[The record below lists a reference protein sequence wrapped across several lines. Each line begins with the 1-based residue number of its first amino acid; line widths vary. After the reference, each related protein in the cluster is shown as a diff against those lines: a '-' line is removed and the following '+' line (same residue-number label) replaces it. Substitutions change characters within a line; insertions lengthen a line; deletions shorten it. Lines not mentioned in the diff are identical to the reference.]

1 MEKQLLLKQLY
12 KLLMNKIISIFPTLF
27 GIGYSPIAPGTI
39 GSIFTIVFLYF
50 LIKFVSYS
58 FLVIMFLIIFFTSLK
73 LIEKYSNLL
82 KSHDSSTIVIDEFL
96 GIFLIILFYDYLK
109 FANDFIMF
117 LLILLLFRFFDI
129 LKVFPINWVDKNIKN
144 SFGVVLDD
152 LLAGVYSIIIL
163 YSINVFI

>member
-1 MEKQLLLKQLY
+1 
-12 KLLMNKIISIFPTLF
+12 MNKIILIFTTLF

-39 GSIFTIVFLYF
+39 GSIFSIVFLYF

-58 FLVIMFLIIFFTSLK
+58 FLVIIFLIILFTSLK

-109 FANDFIMF
+109 FTNDFIMF
-117 LLILLLFRFFDI
+117 LLILILFRFFDI
-129 LKVFPINWVDKNIKN
+129 LKIFPINWVDKNIKN

-152 LLAGVYSIIIL
+152 LLAGVYSIIVL

>member
-1 MEKQLLLKQLY
+1 
-12 KLLMNKIISIFPTLF
+12 MNKIISIFTTLF

-39 GSIFTIVFLYF
+39 GSIFSIFFLYF
-50 LIKFVSYS
+50 LIKFLSYS
-58 FLVIMFLIIFFTSLK
+58 FLVIIFLIILFTSLK

-109 FANDFIMF
+109 FTNDFIMF
-117 LLILLLFRFFDI
+117 LLILILFRFFDI
-129 LKVFPINWVDKNIKN
+129 LKIFPINWVDKYIKN

-152 LLAGVYSIIIL
+152 LLAGVYSIIVL

>member
-1 MEKQLLLKQLY
+1 
-12 KLLMNKIISIFPTLF
+12 MNKIISIFTTLF

-39 GSIFTIVFLYF
+39 GSIFSIVLLYF

-58 FLVIMFLIIFFTSLK
+58 FLVIIFIIIFITSLK

-109 FANDFIMF
+109 FTNDFIMF
-117 LLILLLFRFFDI
+117 LLILILFRFFDI
-129 LKVFPINWVDKNIKN
+129 LKIFPINWVDKNIKN

-152 LLAGVYSIIIL
+152 LLAGVYSIIVL

>member
-1 MEKQLLLKQLY
+1 
-12 KLLMNKIISIFPTLF
+12 MNKIIAIFTTLF

-39 GSIFTIVFLYF
+39 GSIFSIVFLYF

-58 FLVIMFLIIFFTSLK
+58 FLVIIFLIILFTSLK

-109 FANDFIMF
+109 FSNDFIMF
-117 LLILLLFRFFDI
+117 LLILILFRFFDI
-129 LKVFPINWVDKNIKN
+129 LKIFPINWVDKNIKN

-152 LLAGVYSIIIL
+152 LLAGVYSIIVL

>member
-1 MEKQLLLKQLY
+1 
-12 KLLMNKIISIFPTLF
+12 MNKIISIFTTLF

-39 GSIFTIVFLYF
+39 GSIFSIVFLYF

-58 FLVIMFLIIFFTSLK
+58 FLVIIFLIILFTSLK

-109 FANDFIMF
+109 FTNDFIMF
-117 LLILLLFRFFDI
+117 LLILILFRFFDI
-129 LKVFPINWVDKNIKN
+129 LKIFPINWVDNNIKN

-152 LLAGVYSIIIL
+152 LLAGVYSIIVL

>member
-1 MEKQLLLKQLY
+1 
-12 KLLMNKIISIFPTLF
+12 MNKIISIFPTLF

-39 GSIFTIVFLYF
+39 GSIFSIVFLYF

-58 FLVIMFLIIFFTSLK
+58 FLVIVFLIIFFTSLK
-73 LIEKYSNLL
+73 LIEKYSILL

-109 FANDFIMF
+109 FTNDIIMF
-117 LLILLLFRFFDI
+117 LLILILFRFFDI
-129 LKVFPINWVDKNIKN
+129 LKIFPINWVDKNIKN

-152 LLAGVYSIIIL
+152 LLAGVYSIIVL

>member
-1 MEKQLLLKQLY
+1 
-12 KLLMNKIISIFPTLF
+12 MNKIISIFPTLF

-39 GSIFTIVFLYF
+39 GSIFSIVFLYF

-58 FLVIMFLIIFFTSLK
+58 FLVIIFLIIFFTSLK

-117 LLILLLFRFFDI
+117 LLILILFRFFDI
-129 LKVFPINWVDKNIKN
+129 LKIFPINWVDKNIKN

-152 LLAGVYSIIIL
+152 LLAGVYSIIVL

>member
-1 MEKQLLLKQLY
+1 
-12 KLLMNKIISIFPTLF
+12 MNKIISIFTTLF

-39 GSIFTIVFLYF
+39 GSIFSIVFLFF

-58 FLVIMFLIIFFTSLK
+58 FLVIIFLIILFTSLK

-109 FANDFIMF
+109 FTNDFIMF
-117 LLILLLFRFFDI
+117 LLILILFRFFDI
-129 LKVFPINWVDKNIKN
+129 LKIFPINWVDKNIKN

-152 LLAGVYSIIIL
+152 LLAGVYSIIVL

>member
-1 MEKQLLLKQLY
+1 
-12 KLLMNKIISIFPTLF
+12 MNKIISIFPTLF

-39 GSIFTIVFLYF
+39 GSIFSIVFLYF

-58 FLVIMFLIIFFTSLK
+58 FLVIIFLIIFFTSLK

-82 KSHDSSTIVIDEFL
+82 NSHDSSTIVIDEFL

-117 LLILLLFRFFDI
+117 LLILILFRFFDI
-129 LKVFPINWVDKNIKN
+129 LKIFPINWVDKNIKN

-152 LLAGVYSIIIL
+152 LLAGVYSIIVL

>member
-1 MEKQLLLKQLY
+1 
-12 KLLMNKIISIFPTLF
+12 MNKIISIFTTLF

-39 GSIFTIVFLYF
+39 GSIFSIVFLYF

-58 FLVIMFLIIFFTSLK
+58 FLVIIFLIILFASLK

-96 GIFLIILFYDYLK
+96 GLFIIILFYDYLK
-109 FANDFIMF
+109 FTNDFIMF
-117 LLILLLFRFFDI
+117 LLILILFRFFDI
-129 LKVFPINWVDKNIKN
+129 LKIFPINWVDKNIKN

-152 LLAGVYSIIIL
+152 LLAGVYSIIVL

>member
-1 MEKQLLLKQLY
+1 
-12 KLLMNKIISIFPTLF
+12 MNKIISIFTTLF

-39 GSIFTIVFLYF
+39 GSIFSIVFLYF

-58 FLVIMFLIIFFTSLK
+58 FLVIIFLIILFTSLK
-73 LIEKYSNLL
+73 LIEKYSKLL

-109 FANDFIMF
+109 FTNDFIMF
-117 LLILLLFRFFDI
+117 FLILILFRFFDI
-129 LKVFPINWVDKNIKN
+129 LKIFPINWVDKNIKN

-152 LLAGVYSIIIL
+152 LLAGVYSIIVL

>member
-1 MEKQLLLKQLY
+1 
-12 KLLMNKIISIFPTLF
+12 MNKIISIIPTLF

-39 GSIFTIVFLYF
+39 GSIFSIVFFYF
-50 LIKFVSYS
+50 LIKFVSYI
-58 FLVIMFLIIFFTSLK
+58 FLVIIFLIILFTSLK

-109 FANDFIMF
+109 FSNDFIMF
-117 LLILLLFRFFDI
+117 LLILILFRFFDI
-129 LKVFPINWVDKNIKN
+129 LKIFPINWVDKNIKN

-152 LLAGVYSIIIL
+152 LLAGVYSIIVL

>member
-1 MEKQLLLKQLY
+1 
-12 KLLMNKIISIFPTLF
+12 MNKIISIFTTLF

-39 GSIFTIVFLYF
+39 GSIFSIVFLYF

-58 FLVIMFLIIFFTSLK
+58 FLVIIFLIILFTSLK

-96 GIFLIILFYDYLK
+96 GIFLIIIFYDYLK

-117 LLILLLFRFFDI
+117 LLILILFRFFDI
-129 LKVFPINWVDKNIKN
+129 LKIFPINLVDKNIKN

-152 LLAGVYSIIIL
+152 LLAGVYSIIVL

>member
-1 MEKQLLLKQLY
+1 
-12 KLLMNKIISIFPTLF
+12 MNKIISIFPTLF

-39 GSIFTIVFLYF
+39 GSIFSIIFLYF
-50 LIKFVSYS
+50 LIKFVSYI
-58 FLVIMFLIIFFTSLK
+58 FLVIIFLIIFFTSLK
-73 LIEKYSNLL
+73 LIERYSNSL

-109 FANDFIMF
+109 FTNDIIMF
-117 LLILLLFRFFDI
+117 LLIFILFRFFDI
-129 LKVFPINWVDKNIKN
+129 LKIFPINWVDKNIKN

-152 LLAGVYSIIIL
+152 LLAGVYSIIVL

>member
-1 MEKQLLLKQLY
+1 
-12 KLLMNKIISIFPTLF
+12 MNKIISIFTTLF

-39 GSIFTIVFLYF
+39 GSIFSIVFLYF

-58 FLVIMFLIIFFTSLK
+58 FLVIIFLIILFTSLK

-109 FANDFIMF
+109 FTNDFIMF
-117 LLILLLFRFFDI
+117 LLILILFRFFDI
-129 LKVFPINWVDKNIKN
+129 LKIFPINWVDKLFN
-144 SFGVVLDD
+144 
-152 LLAGVYSIIIL
+152 
-163 YSINVFI
+163 

>member
-1 MEKQLLLKQLY
+1 
-12 KLLMNKIISIFPTLF
+12 MNKIIAIFTTLF

-39 GSIFTIVFLYF
+39 GSIFSIVFLYF

-58 FLVIMFLIIFFTSLK
+58 FLVIIFLIILFTSLK

-117 LLILLLFRFFDI
+117 LLILILFRFFDI
-129 LKVFPINWVDKNIKN
+129 LKIFPINWVDKNIKN

-152 LLAGVYSIIIL
+152 LLAGVYSIIVL

>member
-1 MEKQLLLKQLY
+1 
-12 KLLMNKIISIFPTLF
+12 MNKIISIFTTLF

-39 GSIFTIVFLYF
+39 GSIFSIVFLYF

-58 FLVIMFLIIFFTSLK
+58 FLVIIFLIILFTSLK

-117 LLILLLFRFFDI
+117 LLILILFRFFDI
-129 LKVFPINWVDKNIKN
+129 LKIFPIKWVDKNIKN

-152 LLAGVYSIIIL
+152 LLAGVYSIIVL

>member
-1 MEKQLLLKQLY
+1 
-12 KLLMNKIISIFPTLF
+12 MNKIISIFTTLF

-39 GSIFTIVFLYF
+39 GSIFSIVFLYF
-50 LIKFVSYS
+50 LIQFVSYS
-58 FLVIMFLIIFFTSLK
+58 FLVIIFLIILFTSLK

-109 FANDFIMF
+109 FTNDFIMF
-117 LLILLLFRFFDI
+117 LLILILFRFFDI
-129 LKVFPINWVDKNIKN
+129 LKIFQINLVDKNIKN

-152 LLAGVYSIIIL
+152 LLAGVYSIIVL

>member
-1 MEKQLLLKQLY
+1 
-12 KLLMNKIISIFPTLF
+12 MNKIISIFPTLF

-39 GSIFTIVFLYF
+39 GSIFSIVLLYF

-58 FLVIMFLIIFFTSLK
+58 FLVIIFIIIFFTSLK

-117 LLILLLFRFFDI
+117 LLILLLFRFFDV

>member
-1 MEKQLLLKQLY
+1 
-12 KLLMNKIISIFPTLF
+12 MNKIISIFTTLF

-39 GSIFTIVFLYF
+39 GSIFSIVFLYF

-58 FLVIMFLIIFFTSLK
+58 FLVIIFFIILFASLK

-109 FANDFIMF
+109 FTNDFIMF
-117 LLILLLFRFFDI
+117 LLILILFRFFDI
-129 LKVFPINWVDKNIKN
+129 LKIFPINWVDKNIKN

-152 LLAGVYSIIIL
+152 LLAGVYSIIVL

>member
-1 MEKQLLLKQLY
+1 
-12 KLLMNKIISIFPTLF
+12 MNKIISIFTTLF

-39 GSIFTIVFLYF
+39 GSIFSIVFLYF

-58 FLVIMFLIIFFTSLK
+58 FLVIIFLIILFTSLK

-117 LLILLLFRFFDI
+117 LLILLLFRFFDV

-152 LLAGVYSIIIL
+152 LLAGVYSIIVL

>member
-1 MEKQLLLKQLY
+1 
-12 KLLMNKIISIFPTLF
+12 MNKIISIFTTLF

-39 GSIFTIVFLYF
+39 GTIFSIVFLYF

-58 FLVIMFLIIFFTSLK
+58 FLVIIFLIILFTSLK

-109 FANDFIMF
+109 FTNDFIMF
-117 LLILLLFRFFDI
+117 LLILILFRFFDI
-129 LKVFPINWVDKNIKN
+129 LKIFPINWVDKNIKK

-152 LLAGVYSIIIL
+152 LLAGVYSIIVL

>member
-1 MEKQLLLKQLY
+1 
-12 KLLMNKIISIFPTLF
+12 MNKIISIFTTLF

-39 GSIFTIVFLYF
+39 GSIFSIVFLYF

-58 FLVIMFLIIFFTSLK
+58 FLVIIFIIIFFTSLK

-109 FANDFIMF
+109 FTNDFIMF
-117 LLILLLFRFFDI
+117 LLILLLFRFFDV

>member
-1 MEKQLLLKQLY
+1 
-12 KLLMNKIISIFPTLF
+12 MNKIISIFTTLF

-39 GSIFTIVFLYF
+39 GSIFSIVFLYF

-58 FLVIMFLIIFFTSLK
+58 FLVIIFLIILFTSLK

-109 FANDFIMF
+109 FANDFVMF
-117 LLILLLFRFFDI
+117 LLILILFRFFDV
-129 LKVFPINWVDKNIKN
+129 LKIFPINWVDKNIKN

-152 LLAGVYSIIIL
+152 LLAGVYSIIVL

>member
-1 MEKQLLLKQLY
+1 
-12 KLLMNKIISIFPTLF
+12 MNKIISIFTTLF

-39 GSIFTIVFLYF
+39 GSIFSIVFLYF

-58 FLVIMFLIIFFTSLK
+58 FLVIIFLIILFTSLK

-109 FANDFIMF
+109 FTNDFIMF
-117 LLILLLFRFFDI
+117 LLILILFRFFDI
-129 LKVFPINWVDKNIKN
+129 LKIFPI
-144 SFGVVLDD
+144 F
-152 LLAGVYSIIIL
+152 SI
-163 YSINVFI
+163 

>member
-1 MEKQLLLKQLY
+1 
-12 KLLMNKIISIFPTLF
+12 MNKIISIFPTLF

-39 GSIFTIVFLYF
+39 GSIFSIVFLYF

-58 FLVIMFLIIFFTSLK
+58 FLVIIFLIIFFTSLK

-82 KSHDSSTIVIDEFL
+82 NSHDSSTIVIDEFL

-109 FANDFIMF
+109 FTNDFIMF
-117 LLILLLFRFFDI
+117 LLILILFRFFDI
-129 LKVFPINWVDKNIKN
+129 LKIFPINWVDNNIKN

-152 LLAGVYSIIIL
+152 LLAGVYSIIVL

>member
-1 MEKQLLLKQLY
+1 
-12 KLLMNKIISIFPTLF
+12 MNKIISIFTTLF

-39 GSIFTIVFLYF
+39 SSIFSIVFLYF

-58 FLVIMFLIIFFTSLK
+58 FLVIIFLIILFTSLK

-117 LLILLLFRFFDI
+117 LLILILFRFFDI
-129 LKVFPINWVDKNIKN
+129 LKIFPINWVDKNIKN

-152 LLAGVYSIIIL
+152 LLAGVYSIIVL

>member
-1 MEKQLLLKQLY
+1 
-12 KLLMNKIISIFPTLF
+12 MNKIISIFTTLF

-39 GSIFTIVFLYF
+39 GSIFSIVFLYF

-58 FLVIMFLIIFFTSLK
+58 FLVIIFLIIFFTSLK

-109 FANDFIMF
+109 FTNDFIMF
-117 LLILLLFRFFDI
+117 LLILILFRFFDI
-129 LKVFPINWVDKNIKN
+129 LKIFPINWVDKNIKN

-152 LLAGVYSIIIL
+152 LLAGVYSIIVL

>member
-1 MEKQLLLKQLY
+1 
-12 KLLMNKIISIFPTLF
+12 MNKIISIFTTLF

-39 GSIFTIVFLYF
+39 GSIFSIVFLYF

-58 FLVIMFLIIFFTSLK
+58 FLVIIFLIILFISLK

-109 FANDFIMF
+109 FTNDFIMF
-117 LLILLLFRFFDI
+117 LLILILFRFFDI
-129 LKVFPINWVDKNIKN
+129 LKIFPINWVDKNIKN

-152 LLAGVYSIIIL
+152 LLAGVYSIIVL

>member
-1 MEKQLLLKQLY
+1 
-12 KLLMNKIISIFPTLF
+12 MNKIISIFTTLF

-39 GSIFTIVFLYF
+39 GSIFSIVFLYF

-58 FLVIMFLIIFFTSLK
+58 FLVIIFLIILFTSLK

-109 FANDFIMF
+109 FSNDFIMF
-117 LLILLLFRFFDI
+117 LFILILFRFFDI

-152 LLAGVYSIIIL
+152 LLAGVYSIIVL

>member
-1 MEKQLLLKQLY
+1 
-12 KLLMNKIISIFPTLF
+12 MNKIISIFPTLF

-39 GSIFTIVFLYF
+39 GSIFSIVFLYF

-58 FLVIMFLIIFFTSLK
+58 FLVIIFLIILFTSLK

-109 FANDFIMF
+109 FSNDFIMF
-117 LLILLLFRFFDI
+117 LLILILFRFFDI
-129 LKVFPINWVDKNIKN
+129 LKIFPINWVDKNIKN

-152 LLAGVYSIIIL
+152 LLAGVYSIIVL

>member
-1 MEKQLLLKQLY
+1 
-12 KLLMNKIISIFPTLF
+12 MNKIISIFNTLF
-27 GIGYSPIAPGTI
+27 GIGYSPVAPGTV
-39 GSIFTIVFLYF
+39 GSIFSIVILYF

-58 FLVIMFLIIFFTSLK
+58 FLVIIFLIIFFTSLK

-109 FANDFIMF
+109 FTNDFIMF
-117 LLILLLFRFFDI
+117 LLILILFRFFDI
-129 LKVFPINWVDKNIKN
+129 LKIFPINWVDKNIKN

-152 LLAGVYSIIIL
+152 LLAGVYSIIVL

>member
-1 MEKQLLLKQLY
+1 
-12 KLLMNKIISIFPTLF
+12 MNKIISIFPTLF

-39 GSIFTIVFLYF
+39 GSIFSIIFLYF

-58 FLVIMFLIIFFTSLK
+58 FLVIIFLIIFFTSLK
-73 LIEKYSNLL
+73 LIQKYSNLL

-109 FANDFIMF
+109 FSNDFIMF
-117 LLILLLFRFFDI
+117 LLILILFRFFDI
-129 LKVFPINWVDKNIKN
+129 LKIFPINWVDKNIKN

-152 LLAGVYSIIIL
+152 LLAGVYSIIVL

>member
-1 MEKQLLLKQLY
+1 
-12 KLLMNKIISIFPTLF
+12 MNKIISIFTTLF

-39 GSIFTIVFLYF
+39 GSIFSIVFLYF

-58 FLVIMFLIIFFTSLK
+58 FLVIIFLIILFTSLK

-96 GIFLIILFYDYLK
+96 GIFLIIIFYDYLK

-117 LLILLLFRFFDI
+117 LLILILFRFFDI
-129 LKVFPINWVDKNIKN
+129 LKIFPINWVDKNIKN

-152 LLAGVYSIIIL
+152 LLAGVYSIIVL

>member
-1 MEKQLLLKQLY
+1 
-12 KLLMNKIISIFPTLF
+12 MNKIISIFTTLF

-39 GSIFTIVFLYF
+39 GSIFSIIFLYF

-58 FLVIMFLIIFFTSLK
+58 FLVIIFLIIFFTSLK
-73 LIEKYSNLL
+73 LIEKYSILL

-117 LLILLLFRFFDI
+117 LLILILFRFFDI
-129 LKVFPINWVDKNIKN
+129 LKIFPINWVDKNIKN

-152 LLAGVYSIIIL
+152 LLAGVYSIIVL

>member
-1 MEKQLLLKQLY
+1 
-12 KLLMNKIISIFPTLF
+12 MNKIISIFPTLF

-39 GSIFTIVFLYF
+39 GSIFSIVFLYF

-58 FLVIMFLIIFFTSLK
+58 FLVIIFLIIFFTSLK

-82 KSHDSSTIVIDEFL
+82 NSHDSSTIVIDEFL

-117 LLILLLFRFFDI
+117 LLILILFRFFDI
-129 LKVFPINWVDKNIKN
+129 LKIFPINWVDNNIKN

-152 LLAGVYSIIIL
+152 LLAGVYSIIVL

>member
-1 MEKQLLLKQLY
+1 
-12 KLLMNKIISIFPTLF
+12 MNKIISIFTTLF

-39 GSIFTIVFLYF
+39 GSIFSIFFLYF
-50 LIKFVSYS
+50 LIKFLSYS
-58 FLVIMFLIIFFTSLK
+58 FLAIIFLIILFTSLK

-109 FANDFIMF
+109 FTNDFIMF
-117 LLILLLFRFFDI
+117 LLILILFRFFDI
-129 LKVFPINWVDKNIKN
+129 LKIFPINLVDKNIKN

-152 LLAGVYSIIIL
+152 LLAGVYSIIVL

>member
-1 MEKQLLLKQLY
+1 
-12 KLLMNKIISIFPTLF
+12 MNKVISIFNTLF

-39 GSIFTIVFLYF
+39 GSIFSIVFLYF

-58 FLVIMFLIIFFTSLK
+58 FLVIIFLIILFTSLK

-109 FANDFIMF
+109 FSNDFIMF
-117 LLILLLFRFFDI
+117 LLILILFRFFDI
-129 LKVFPINWVDKNIKN
+129 LKIFPINWVDKNIKN

-152 LLAGVYSIIIL
+152 LLAGVYSIIVL

>member
-1 MEKQLLLKQLY
+1 
-12 KLLMNKIISIFPTLF
+12 MNKIISIFTTLF

-39 GSIFTIVFLYF
+39 GSIFSIVFLFF

-58 FLVIMFLIIFFTSLK
+58 FLVIIFLIILFTSLK

-109 FANDFIMF
+109 FSNDFIMF
-117 LLILLLFRFFDI
+117 LFILILFRFFDI

-152 LLAGVYSIIIL
+152 LLAGVYSIIVL